1 MKKIILVISG
11 VLILNFSHAQVN
23 EKDTVMLDST
33 HVEKINK
40 MPMDSAI
47 HTMPVAPLQSDSIR
61 RNSIDDSDPKKPKT
75 PRQKKT

>member
-1 MKKIILVISG
+1 MKKIILALSAL
-11 VLILNFSHAQVN
+11 LIFNFSQAQVI

-33 HVEKINK
+33 QVEKINK

-47 HTMPVAPLQSDSIR
+47 HTMPVAPLESDSIR
-61 RNSIDDSDPKKPKT
+61 RRSIDDADPKRPKT